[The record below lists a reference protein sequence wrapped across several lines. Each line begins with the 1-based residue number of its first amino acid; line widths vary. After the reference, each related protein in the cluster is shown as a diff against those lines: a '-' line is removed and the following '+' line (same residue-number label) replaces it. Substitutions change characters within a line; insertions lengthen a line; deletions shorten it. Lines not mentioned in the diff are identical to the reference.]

1 MADINRAKIFQ
12 KLATEIFFI
21 LISGRLVKPKMSNVM
36 FSQFGIRNLVMI
48 IDYKKLLAWQKR

>member
-48 IDYKKLLAWQKR
+48 IDCKKLLAWQKR